1 MDIEEVKKKPTQ
13 EKIKELEAEL
23 SKTKYN
29 KRTQFHIGLVKAKI
43 SKLKEKEASRGK
55 GSGVGEGFAVRKTGD
70 ATAVLLGFPSVGKS
84 TILNGITNA
93 NSAVAA
99 YAFTTLTC
107 IPGLLEYKHA
117 KIQVLDV
124 PGIVHGAA
132 SGRGRGKEVLQVIRN
147 ADMILIVLDVLHP
160 EHYEAI
166 LREVYETGV
175 RINQRKPDVKITKTA
190 RGGVRVGST
199 IPLTKIDVP
208 TIQGMARE
216 LGINNGEILVRA
228 DITPEQFIDIVEGNK
243 VYIPAITLLNKMDL
257 VDEQTLFNIAESI
270 HPDLMISAEQK
281 KHLEELKDLIYERL
295 QLIRIFLKEVNKKPD
310 MDEPLIMRKGSTIT
324 DVCNKLHRDFVTKF
338 KYARIWGK
346 SAKFEGQQFRR
357 LDHVLQEEDIVE
369 IHLR

>member
-1 MDIEEVKKKPTQ
+1 MQKEPVVKKEEVKKKPTQ

-70 ATAVLLGFPSVGKS
+70 ATAVLLG
-84 TILNGITNA
+84 
-93 NSAVAA
+93 
-99 YAFTTLTC
+99 LTC

>member
-1 MDIEEVKKKPTQ
+1 
-13 EKIKELEAEL
+13 
-23 SKTKYN
+23 
-29 KRTQFHIGLVKAKI
+29 
-43 SKLKEKEASRGK
+43 
-55 GSGVGEGFAVRKTGD
+55 
-70 ATAVLLGFPSVGKS
+70 
-84 TILNGITNA
+84 
-93 NSAVAA
+93 
-99 YAFTTLTC
+99 
-107 IPGLLEYKHA
+107 
-117 KIQVLDV
+117 
-124 PGIVHGAA
+124 
-132 SGRGRGKEVLQVIRN
+132 
-147 ADMILIVLDVLHP
+147 
-160 EHYEAI
+160 
-166 LREVYETGV
+166 VYETGV